1 METGHRSAHGTAAD
15 ERLVANAIA
24 PQQSAAKIKAI
35 VPAAD
40 DT

>member
-1 METGHRSAHGTAAD
+1 MRSSAGTPSGMEPD
-15 ERLVANAIA
+15 WWIVANAIA

-35 VPAAD
+35 PAAD